1 MTELVHLSQDGNE
14 ILILEFRDVA
24 AHNALTAQSERQLV
38 NALTAA
44 RKHPE
49 AKAVILTGLPDMF
62 CSGAS
67 RESLESLLSG
77 DRAHLDL
84 LLPRAVFEMPVP
96 TIAAMEGAA
105 IGGGFA
111 FGLSADIVLMAEES
125 RYGMNFVDY
134 GITPGMG
141 TTKVLEHVLTPAI
154 AHELMYTGEFRR
166 GREFRGSSG
175 VNSILPRKLV
185 MARAL
190 DLARRIADKPRPTL
204 EALKSI
210 LSIPRR
216 RLYEECRTLEALMFS
231 VSAAKV
237 DLAAVVARNFPG

>member
-1 MTELVHLSQDGNE
+1 MTDLVQFRNDGNE
-14 ILILEFRDVA
+14 ILILEFRDVPG
-24 AHNALTAQSERQLV
+24 HNALTAHSERQLFD
-38 NALTAA
+38 ALSAVRRHA
-44 RKHPE
+44 EVKV
-49 AKAVILTGLPDMF
+49 VILTGLPDVF

-67 RESLESLLSG
+67 RESLDALLSG
-77 DRAHLDL
+77 ERAHLDL
-84 LLPRAVFEMPVP
+84 LLPRAVLEIPVP

-111 FGLSADIVLMAEES
+111 FGLCADMVLMAEES

-134 GITPGMG
+134 GLTPGMG

-166 GREFRGSSG
+166 GCEFRGSSG
-175 VNSILPRKLV
+175 VNAILPRKLV

-204 EALKSI
+204 ETLKAV
-210 LSIPRR
+210 LSISRR

-237 DLAAVVARNFPG
+237 DLSAVVATNFPG